1 MNTSRSGA
9 YAMEEQQ
16 QERRKR
22 GDRWLLFMM
31 FALFFIGIGIRGYA
45 FVNTQ
50 NEEEPVSSRTL
61 SQNSAKAFPTAAA
74 PSTVS
79 PQPDG
84 SRDPQSFLF
93 SLAPYLTEGGFSFF
107 VGFCLGYFLR
117 LLAKTAMLIVG
128 AVYCCLIILSHYGI
142 ITVDW
147 GSFQQILHSLLLNT
161 QTQVESVRQVIQVG
175 LPSAAM
181 GGIGVW
187 RGLKKS

>member
-1 MNTSRSGA
+1 MATCWNWPWSPPAPAPPSVKSPTRWRSRS
-9 YAMEEQQ
+9 
-16 QERRKR
+16 
-22 GDRWLLFMM
+22 
-31 FALFFIGIGIRGYA
+31 
-45 FVNTQ
+45 
-50 NEEEPVSSRTL
+50 PVT
-61 SQNSAKAFPTAAA
+61 A

>member
-1 MNTSRSGA
+1 
-9 YAMEEQQ
+9 MEEQPIEEQ

-22 GDRWLLFMM
+22 GDRWLLFVI

-45 FVNTQ
+45 YVNTQ
-50 NEEEPVSSRTL
+50 NVDASVSSRTL
-61 SQNSAKAFPTAAA
+61 SQNSAKAFPTTAA

-79 PQPDG
+79 PQPGG

>member
-1 MNTSRSGA
+1 
-9 YAMEEQQ
+9 MEEQQ

-161 QTQVESVRQVIQVG
+161 QTQVESVRQVLHVG